1 MMNNNT
7 SEIFKRMNLQDI
19 RHFFIYGADEYV
31 PDTRSYVERIKTG
44 SDPIYERLESV
55 YPKGTELDAANND
68 LSAALDAYEEV
79 YMELGMKAG
88 ARLVCQLLFENDLN
102 TGEREDN
109 PNE

>member
-19 RHFFIYGADEYV
+19 RNFLIYGADEYV
-31 PDTRSYVERIKTG
+31 PDTRSYAARIKAG
-44 SDPIYERLESV
+44 SNSIYKRLESI

-88 ARLVCQLLFENDLN
+88 ARLVWQLLFEDDPQPKE
-102 TGEREDN
+102 GESQC
-109 PNE
+109 